1 MSKDSSHSPSAH
13 TPVLDYR
20 FALDLEKDVKIYV
33 CKGFP
38 LQ

>member
-1 MSKDSSHSPSAH
+1 MSNNSSHPPSAR
-13 TPVLDYR
+13 TPILDYR
-20 FALDLEKDVKIYV
+20 FALDWEKDVKIYV